1 MVVVVVPEAYCG
13 LQCSICH
20 ALLTQ
25 YTKNQLKAWKQLFQ
39 VVHAQIFLSGC
50 TLKRSTKNFKKT
62 SGVSWYIKIPVS
74 SNHNYLQNQ
83 ELSLATSVLST
94 KGTIAVK

>member
-1 MVVVVVPEAYCG
+1 MWLWLLFLKLD

-20 ALLTQ
+20 APLTQ
-25 YTKNQLKAWKQLFQ
+25 DTKTQLKAWKQLFQ
-39 VVHAQIFLSGC
+39 VVHAQTFLSGC
-50 TLKRSTKNFKKT
+50 TLKWSTKDFKKT

-74 SNHNYLQNQ
+74 SNHNYIQNW

-94 KGTIAVK
+94 KGTIAVQ